1 MKNDIETMIFDKLM
15 LDINEGKYKAKDK
28 LPSENELADIHQV
41 PRIIARKVY
50 EQLEELGYIYTKQ
63 GKGRYLKEKY
73 YQIELVL
80 FGKESFSKKM
90 KDKGYQLITQN
101 IIFEKI
107 KYDEEIYSKLGVAKK
122 DEVYKIGRLRIID
135 KRSIA
140 IHISYVAKSVFC
152 DIDKAGENIISMFE
166 YYKKHGYN
174 NFKSSASL
182 LSVSVPTKEER
193 ELLKCSKLV
202 PLLILETDC
211 IDEASDKL
219 LEYTKIIYRGD
230 CFKYNLL

>member
-1 MKNDIETMIFDKLM
+1 MKNHIETRIFDGLM

-41 PRIIARKVY
+41 PRIVARKVY
-50 EQLEELGYIYTKQ
+50 EQLEELGYINSIQ
-63 GKGRYLKEKY
+63 GKGRYLKDKY
-73 YQIELVL
+73 YEIELVL

-90 KDKGYQLITQN
+90 KDKGYELLTEN

-107 KYDEEIYSKLGVAKK
+107 KYDENIFKKLGVAK
-122 DEVYKIGRLRIID
+122 EVEVFKIGRLRIVD
-135 KRSIA
+135 KRPVA
-140 IHISYVAKSVFC
+140 IHISYVAKSVFN
-152 DIDKAGENIISMFE
+152 DIDKTGRNIVSMFE
-166 YYKKHGYN
+166 YYKQHGYI
-174 NFKSSASL
+174 NFKSSISL
-182 LSVSVPTKEER
+182 LSVSIPTIEER
-193 ELLKCSKLV
+193 ELLQCSKLV

-211 IDEASDKL
+211 IDADSDKL